1 MAFEPLEQ
9 RQLLN
14 IDIGNLPFHRV
25 VDNQDAAYS
34 ETGGY
39 WASWSDSSSYG
50 GDFRYHAGGD
60 GSDGAAA
67 TWTFDSLDPTKSY
80 QIFITWSNDGNR
92 ASNSPLTVLDGTTA
106 LLTALINQQFAPDDA
121 TGEGTTWESLGVYQ
135 AGSGTLNVRLGDAAD
150 NYVIADAVCVAEVP
164 PAATPPS
171 VIDEGDAAYAETGS
185 GWLGWSEQGAYQGD
199 FRYHAPGTGD
209 NAATWTFDGLD
220 PTKRYQVLTTW
231 NPQSNRASNSPFSV
245 WGGAG
250 PLATVR
256 LNQQFAASDVTLDG
270 RGWESLGVYTADS
283 GTLVVK
289 LTDDANGDVIAD
301 GVRLVEV
308 PPVTTPPSVID
319 EGDTAYSETGSDWL
333 GWSEQGAYQGDFRY
347 HAPGTGENRTSWKF
361 SALPVGVYE
370 VYVTWNS
377 QSNRATDSPFTVMDG
392 TNALATT
399 RLNQRLAPS
408 DAVYDAQGWAS
419 LGLYSIHSGALTV
432 ELSDDDVDG
441 FVVADGVRIEE
452 VSSTAAIE
460 DSYTASESTP
470 FWVGRDQ
477 GLLANDALG
486 PVGAGLEFRHPRQ
499 LHRLPQAGRRPGA
512 DRDGGPELDPAGD
525 GQRRALER
533 DDGAS
538 QYDSRCGEPDPRRPR
553 DGHPR
558 GRRGGP
564 RAGGGRHVLRD
575 HDSRPGCDPRP
586 IHVRSRCGP
595 QRSDRPR

>member
-1 MAFEPLEQ
+1 MLGLPSLWSRTLGLLSTPRRKHRKGRQAPRSRGMAFEPLEV
-9 RQLLN
+9 RQLLA

-34 ETGGY
+34 EAGGY

-80 QIFITWSNDGNR
+80 QVFVTWSAEGNR

-106 LLTALINQQFAPDDA
+106 LSTALINQLFAPDDA

-135 AGSGTLNVRLGDAAD
+135 AGSGTLNVRLGDAA
-150 NYVIADAVCVAEVP
+150 NGYVIADAVCVAEVP

-185 GWLGWSEQGAYQGD
+185 DWLGWSEEGAYQGD

-250 PLATVR
+250 PLATIR
-256 LNQQFAASDVTLDG
+256 LNQQFAASDVTLDE

-283 GTLVVK
+283 GSLVVK

-319 EGDTAYSETGSDWL
+319 EGDAAYSETGGDWL

-347 HAPGTGENRTSWKF
+347 HAPGTGEGRTSWKF

-370 VYVTWNS
+370 VYVTWNP
-377 QSNRATDSPFTVMDG
+377 QSNRATDSPFTVLDG

-408 DAVYDAQGWAS
+408 DAVYDAQGWES
-419 LGLYSIHSGALTV
+419 LGLYSVHSGELIV
-432 ELSDDDVDG
+432 EAPRTTTSM
-441 FVVADGVRIEE
+441 
-452 VSSTAAIE
+452 VSSWPMGCGSRRSPRPSRSRIL
-460 DSYTASESTP
+460 TP
-470 FWVGRDQ
+470 
-477 GLLANDALG
+477 
-486 PVGAGLEFRHPRQ
+486 
-499 LHRLPQAGRRPGA
+499 
-512 DRDGGPELDPAGD
+512 
-525 GQRRALER
+525 
-533 DDGAS
+533 
-538 QYDSRCGEPDPRRPR
+538 RPR
-553 DGHPR
+553 VRPSGLGATRACWPTTLGTCR
-558 GRRGGP
+558 C
-564 RAGGGRHVLRD
+564 RAGVSTSATISSSSP
-575 HDSRPGCDPRP
+575 SRPATR
-586 IHVRSRCGP
+586 
-595 QRSDRPR
+595 DRPRQRSRT